1 MSYVVTAKMAHV
13 KVPAKY
19 TISNRPVMEDHVL
32 TKGQTVP
39 DEVDPVQLAHLVA
52 AGMVAEELPPG
63 VEPPAV

>member
-1 MSYVVTAKMAHV
+1 MSYVVIAKQAFV
-13 KVPAKY
+13 KVRAAW
-19 TISNRPVMEDHVL
+19 TVGNRPVMEDHVL